1 MNVDKFNEEITEVIK
16 GFGEDIIV
24 LEENSDYDNV
34 IPQMDVMISS
44 IKTTVDSIYDLCK
57 KKNLTATGPQAF
69 GEFVLQASLLLFRHN
84 AEGQDLTGITPEEA
98 EAAAIALMVNMT
110 VDQMRF
116 AMAKDTHEKD
126 KTKTFDDAYQDLIS
140 ISDGTI
146 KDAFK
151 TYYIKHLT
159 QGA

>member
-16 GFGEDIIV
+16 TFGDDIVV
-24 LEENSDYDNV
+24 LENTSDYENV
-34 IPQMDVMISS
+34 IPQMDAIITSV
-44 IKTTVDSIYDLCK
+44 KTAIDSIYDLCK
-57 KKNLTATGPQAF
+57 QKNLTATGPQPF
-69 GEFVLQASLLLFRHN
+69 GEFVLQASLLLFKHN
-84 AEGQDLTGITPEEA
+84 AEGQDLSNITPAEA
-98 EAAAIALMVNMT
+98 EVAAIAIMSNMT
-110 VDQMRF
+110 IEQMRF
-116 AMAKDTHEKD
+116 ALAKSTSEKD
-126 KTKTFDDAYQDLIS
+126 HTMFDDEYKVLLG